1 MWEDTIVEEVHA
13 IREQLLAQ
21 FGGDLHKY
29 CEYVRTHP
37 VKGVEPDKTAP
48 IQQGINDTAPNTPTG
63 LKAG

>member
-37 VKGVEPDKTAP
+37 VKGLEPDKAALPNQSSVGAP
-48 IQQGINDTAPNTPTG
+48 GTGHG